1 MPLSAL
7 LVSELV
13 DTSWDSSW
21 LVSWPVPSVASAAV
35 GSRPKIST
43 SDRKLANNRF
53 FICLFLLMICFLPYG
68 TKCPIGAPV
77 PAPPPSAGTAPRGLA
92 VSSRR
97 RRGSRCL
104 HRCGCRPPP
113 ATHGRGHTATIFAAC
128 CRRSRF
134 VASAVRFLMD
144 ATAGAGRSGHA
155 PGSSRIRMCAKF
167 ITTLRRRTHQG
178 ADSPA
183 ISALRA
189 SSALSRGRAPV
200 RYSSASF
207 YSRSSAASDGVC
219 SNARISRVL
228 CQSFR
233 WCRSDRYAQ
242 SN

>member
-1 MPLSAL
+1 MVTAPLLRANAVKLASLVKEMLVSPAVKAALNSHKLRYWPPWTGPPVSPEMPLSAL

-134 VASAVRFLMD
+134 VGQRFV
-144 ATAGAGRSGHA
+144 
-155 PGSSRIRMCAKF
+155 F
-167 ITTLRRRTHQG
+167 
-178 ADSPA
+178 
-183 ISALRA
+183 
-189 SSALSRGRAPV
+189 
-200 RYSSASF
+200 
-207 YSRSSAASDGVC
+207 
-219 SNARISRVL
+219 
-228 CQSFR
+228 
-233 WCRSDRYAQ
+233 
-242 SN
+242 